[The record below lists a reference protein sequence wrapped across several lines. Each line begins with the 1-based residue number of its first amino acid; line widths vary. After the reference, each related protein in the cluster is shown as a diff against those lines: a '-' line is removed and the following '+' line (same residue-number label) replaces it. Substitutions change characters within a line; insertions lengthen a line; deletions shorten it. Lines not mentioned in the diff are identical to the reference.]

1 MKTISKIWFDGDWIY
16 GLGDDG
22 KTYRQ
27 SLLWY
32 SRLRKASDEQ
42 RSMYEIS
49 TIGIHWHELDE
60 DISFES
66 FLYAD
71 AEPTR
76 LQHFFLTHPEI
87 NVSGFAQKYG
97 FNASLL
103 RSYINGFKT
112 PSPERER
119 EIMHCIEEDG
129 SFLLNLKH
137 YIDIILFSHVI

>member
-1 MKTISKIWFDGDWIY
+1 MSMKIVEIWFDADYIY
-16 GLGDDG
+16 GKDEVG
-22 KTYRQ
+22 RQFHQ

-32 SRLRKASDEQ
+32 PKLRAATEEERNQYTMSP
-42 RSMYEIS
+42 S
-49 TIGIHWHELDE
+49 GIHWRHLDE

-66 FLYAD
+66 FLYDD

-87 NVSGFAQKYG
+87 NVSGFAQKFG

-112 PSPERER
+112 PSPEREQ
-119 EIMHCIEEDG
+119 EILHCIEKLGNEYL
-129 SFLLNLKH
+129 S
-137 YIDIILFSHVI
+137 IAS

>member
-32 SRLRKASDEQ
+32 SRLRKATDEQ
-42 RSMYEIS
+42 RAQYEMS

-66 FLYAD
+66 FLYPD

-87 NVSGFAQKYG
+87 NVSGFAQKFG
-97 FNASLL
+97 FSASLM

-112 PSPERER
+112 PSPEREQ
-119 EIMHCIEEDG
+119 EIMHCIEKLGNEYL
-129 SFLLNLKH
+129 S
-137 YIDIILFSHVI
+137 IAS